1 MAGIRA
7 VWQGA
12 KASVRIRDLDKD
24 VGFKDDFGP
33 SLDKIESELAELKK
47 QFVALQASATAL
59 KRYGTTI
66 CATIDQIDNRITAS
80 LRNADA
86 TTKKDAGKLRTALA
100 DVKVAMLQCVAKV
113 EDQRATLASQS
124 GAMAGNRAADF
135 NIR

>member
-7 VWQGA
+7 VWQRA
-12 KASVRIRDLDKD
+12 KASIRVRDLDKD

-33 SLDKIESELAELKK
+33 SLDKIESELLELKK
-47 QFVALQASATAL
+47 QFVALQTSANAL
-59 KRYGTTI
+59 KRYAGTLCT
-66 CATIDQIDNRITAS
+66 TVDQIENRITAS

-100 DVKVAMLQCVAKV
+100 DVKVAMLQSVAQI
-113 EDQRATLASQS
+113 EDQRATLAAQS

-135 NIR
+135 SIR